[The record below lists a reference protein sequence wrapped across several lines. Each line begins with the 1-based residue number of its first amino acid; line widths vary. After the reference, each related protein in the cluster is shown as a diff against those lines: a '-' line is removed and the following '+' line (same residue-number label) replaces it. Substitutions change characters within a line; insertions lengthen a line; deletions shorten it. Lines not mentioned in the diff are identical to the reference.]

1 VLVRVVGAVLARGRT
16 CGIAATAWT
25 RRPAA
30 ARLRGE
36 WREEEG
42 VDDGRQRGLAG
53 GAVGGRGGQ
62 VAVAGGASGGGERR
76 RRDRRGEGDE
86 ELVGAV
92 QKGREGVGR
101 TEWGDACVCG
111 MVQQE
116 GVGEVKWH
124 ADRTVGA
131 VKRRGDR
138 MDKNCGRRGRKR
150 WRFGIQL

>member
-25 RRPAA
+25 RRLAA

-42 VDDGRQRGLAG
+42 ADDGRQRGLAG
-53 GAVGGRGGQ
+53 GGGGGGGP
-62 VAVAGGASGGGERR
+62 VAGGASGGGERR

-92 QKGREGVGR
+92 RKGREGVGR
-101 TEWGDACVCG
+101 TERGDACVCG
-111 MVQQE
+111 KVREE
-116 GVGEVKWH
+116 GVGELKW
-124 ADRTVGA
+124 A
-131 VKRRGDR
+131 
-138 MDKNCGRRGRKR
+138 C
-150 WRFGIQL
+150 